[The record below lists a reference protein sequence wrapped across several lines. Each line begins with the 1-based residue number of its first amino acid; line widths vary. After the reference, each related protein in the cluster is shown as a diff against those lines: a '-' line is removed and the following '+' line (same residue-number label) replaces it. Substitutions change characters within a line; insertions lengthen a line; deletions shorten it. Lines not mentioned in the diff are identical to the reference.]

1 MVDMGELRMLTV
13 GGDRPI
19 SVPAGVRMAYVDS
32 LDREHV
38 VFVPN
43 VLRSSLM
50 GEWEELRLPVLFL
63 SRQTRTLWSGAPIEW
78 LAREEQEVRVL
89 DAAETAA
96 NLRPLTLTASD
107 LLEWAHISRDAE
119 IKPLLVEAALDVLAW
134 LGRPPMSPQQ
144 HAQWTRQVRDAETA
158 PTP

>member
-1 MVDMGELRMLTV
+1 MGELRMLTV

-19 SVPAGVRMAYVDS
+19 AVPAGVRMAYVDC

-50 GEWEELRLPVLFL
+50 GEWEELRVPVLFL

-78 LAREEQEVRVL
+78 LPRDEQVVRVL

-107 LLEWAHISRDAE
+107 LLEWARISRDEE
-119 IKPLLVEAALDVLAW
+119 IRPLLVQAALDVLIW

-144 HAQWTRQVRDAETA
+144 HAVWTRKAREAEKA
-158 PTP
+158 PAP